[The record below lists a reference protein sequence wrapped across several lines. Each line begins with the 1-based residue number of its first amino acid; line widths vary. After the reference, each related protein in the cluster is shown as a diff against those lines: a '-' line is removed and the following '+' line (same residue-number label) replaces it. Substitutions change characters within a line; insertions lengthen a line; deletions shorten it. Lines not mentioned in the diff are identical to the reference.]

1 MREQV
6 EITEEEITR
15 DSAMEGGLTP
25 NPVFLVGDKF
35 NEIIKSYKLRYEE
48 DFNSNSYLSY
58 QLRFNDKFGINDK
71 PQADDKDFKLFLT
84 NKINQ
89 AFTKTELFRKY
100 FNEIDRSG
108 ENDKK
113 SKGRGIHGGN
123 HVANVALYSK
133 MLLKLYKKYE
143 DYLPENLKKEVSEFD
158 EQKEKD
164 LEVLA
169 LMHDCARI
177 NKEHDQ
183 NEYKNAFYVALM
195 MRKLEDPRFT
205 DTNISEEGL
214 NLITNLSL
222 KESEYKDKSLMSKLI
237 QSADSL
243 SITRVKSIVY
253 DPDHSDVV
261 HDFRKIQNEEMRK
274 EILREFNKLSHVIS
288 DYEFFSRSRE
298 EEKKYDRLELLDNPL
313 EVFNQRALEV
323 TKPLSSAIEGPSD
336 LFPEKFKTKIPVES
350 YFVHVVNNR
359 RYDGTVVKKLSD
371 NKFLNATLILKPDS
385 EVDDAFIR
393 HYANVD
399 WYTNSF
405 LILKPD
411 DDGVIF
417 LTGFQRDIGSD
428 YLFQINTPGY
438 NDFERIKNFPHK
450 AHLSN
455 TTIFS
460 AGRDTFLEFKKKLE
474 EIMHRR
480 TYPEKDISDTKY
492 RVRISDA
499 KYSFCSSESN
509 FEAQR
514 IGKNRYS
521 GNEFGRYRKT
531 LIRSPQLMH
540 NECHVY
546 VAIHNVL
553 HVGIAKD
560 FLQNEKIDNSTDILD
575 LKKITTLRDAVRFKE
590 EINDEKKRLL
600 ELEEPMEDKHF
611 KFCVNH
617 EFRRVTTCLEKIVYL
632 NRLRDLIAEYPRNY
646 FSEVSFRR
654 KKGKQ
659 TESEGG
665 KFEYSNKNKA
675 IWFDKKIDKIG
686 KTLISLT
693 KELKSYE
700 KSLDITGLTTFA
712 NSLDYNDG
720 ADSQKKIN
728 SWIDEIMEGKTEQ
741 KAVGKVVD
749 KIKLKLREEVK
760 VVAQDMH
767 DPTNLIVIDDEK
779 YLESATKI
787 EAVRE
792 KMELHKDKLEDTKI
806 QNNSDLSVFVD
817 FLYSKFG
824 VDMIYKLFPDEN
836 YRNESLKRL
845 KEKYPEQLTEDTFN
859 DFALNKIIK
868 NRDINSL
875 LYLLSTDFIKLEDY
889 KRFPLINV
897 LEDCSNI
904 IKVKELM
911 DVIIEKG
918 LETEIHKKDDK
929 GLTILDKMLP
939 TCTAKSLKKL
949 LDLGLKTS
957 SNEAI
962 EAILKSKKES
972 VKQVIFKNDEL
983 RNELSIESLKL
994 DTKYNAFFEKLTN
1007 GDEIIINQVR
1017 TAFQDYVSSKRPSYK
1032 FEFEGKEI
1040 ILDVSKIVEFLEKR
1054 VEVDQVRCPAF
1065 SFTIFRKKTDAT
1077 IYQNIEKNLNEES
1090 KRQFK
1095 FLFDGVKNALQ
1106 EDSLIAP
1113 GVSISPIAIRFT
1125 PTQVNS
1131 MGNG

>member
-48 DFNSNSYLSY
+48 ESSSILEKILNRYRYSQLSFNNE
-58 QLRFNDKFGINDK
+58 FGINDK

-113 SKGRGIHGGN
+113 SKGRGTHGGN

-143 DYLPENLKKEVSEFD
+143 YYLPENLKKEVSEFD
-158 EQKEKD
+158 EEKEKD

-169 LMHDCARI
+169 LMHDCARKD
-177 NKEHDQ
+177 KEHDQ
-183 NEYKNAFYVALM
+183 DEYKNAFYVALM
-195 MRKLEDPRFT
+195 MRKLGDSRFT
-205 DTNISEEGL
+205 GDNISEDGL

-222 KESEYKDKSLMSKLI
+222 KESGYKDKSLMSKLI

-298 EEKKYDRLELLDNPL
+298 EKGNYSKLELIDNPL
-313 EVFNQRALEV
+313 EVFNKRASEV
-323 TKPLSSAIEGPSD
+323 IDSFSSAIKDRSD
-336 LFPEKFKTKIPVES
+336 LLLEKFKTKIPVES

-428 YLFQINTPGY
+428 YLFKIDTPGS
-438 NDFERIKNFPHK
+438 NDFEKIKNFPHE
-450 AHLSN
+450 AHFKNL
-455 TTIFS
+455 TIFS
-460 AGRDTFLEFKKKLE
+460 AGRDTFPEFKKKLE
-474 EIMHRR
+474 EIMRRR
-480 TYPEKDISDTKY
+480 TFPEKDISDTKY
-492 RVRISDA
+492 MVRISDA
-499 KYSFCSSESN
+499 KYTFCSSKSG

-521 GNEFGRYRKT
+521 GNEFGSYQKT

-546 VAIHNVL
+546 TTIPDVL

-560 FLQNEKIDNSTDILD
+560 FLQNEKIDNSKDILD

-632 NRLRDLIAEYPRNY
+632 KRLRDQIAEYHKNN
-646 FSEVSFRR
+646 FLEVSFRR

-665 KFEYSNKNKA
+665 KFENSNKNKA
-675 IWFDKKIDKIG
+675 IWSDTKIDKIG

-712 NSLDYNDG
+712 NSLDYKDDAN
-720 ADSQKKIN
+720 SQKKIN

-741 KAVGKVVD
+741 KAVEKVVN

-779 YLESATKI
+779 YLESDAKI

-792 KMELHKDKLEDTKI
+792 KMKLHKDKLEDATI
-806 QNNSDLSVFVD
+806 QNNFDFPLFVD
-817 FLYSKFG
+817 FLNRKFG

-836 YRNESLKRL
+836 YRNKSLDRL
-845 KEKYPEQLTEDTFN
+845 KEQNTTVTEETFN
-859 DFALNKIIK
+859 DFALNQIIK

-875 LYLLSTDFIKLEDY
+875 LYLLNTDFIQSEDY

-897 LEDCSNI
+897 LEDRSNI
-904 IKVKELM
+904 TKVKELM
-911 DVIIEKG
+911 DALTDKG
-918 LETEIHKKDDK
+918 LETEIHKKDKK

-939 TCTAKSLKKL
+939 TCTAESLKEL
-949 LDLGLKTS
+949 LNLGFKAS
-957 SNEAI
+957 SDEAI

-972 VKQVIFKNDEL
+972 VKQVIFENDEL
-983 RNELSIESLKL
+983 RNGLSIKSLKL
-994 DTKYNAFFEKLTN
+994 DAKYNAFFEKLVN
-1007 GDEIIINQVR
+1007 GNEQIVSQLIDSLE
-1017 TAFQDYVSSKRPSYK
+1017 DYAKNRKTSYE
-1032 FEFEGKEI
+1032 FEFDDNKITLSVDKI
-1040 ILDVSKIVEFLEKR
+1040 IDFLDG
-1054 VEVDQVRCPAF
+1054 
-1065 SFTIFRKKTDAT
+1065 KKTNNLFGSFFSYRSNDSE
-1077 IYQNIEKNLNEES
+1077 YKSLERRLNDSQKEKLKS
-1090 KRQFK
+1090 S
-1095 FLFDGVKNALQ
+1095 FDRAKNCSPHLCASLVIQVSPPLQ
-1106 EDSLIAP
+1106 Q
-1113 GVSISPIAIRFT
+1113 IRHL
-1125 PTQVNS
+1125 PN
-1131 MGNG
+1131 